1 MGKYT
6 SQVKQRESARITGVN
21 PIMKGLGCFIMI
33 IVPVVSYGAA
43 MLLVNYGIGQRWPI
57 PIEWLGTPQFYPW
70 LWKSG
75 GLAYLLGFLQTQTN
89 LYANSVFA
97 LGIAKML
104 LDRNHLLL
112 RDEAVPAA
120 ERLGVVGRILVI
132 GGHVRAHDLRGV
144 ARDIEAG
151 QEAVLEAHASDRL
164 SIDAIPRPVLGAD
177 KLSDLGDMVLVRH
190 GL

>member
-97 LGIAKML
+97 LGIAVVIVGFMAIFFGYL
-104 LDRNHLLL
+104 YRFLGPSESGPLD
-112 RDEAVPAA
+112 VPPT
-120 ERLGVVGRILVI
+120 
-132 GGHVRAHDLRGV
+132 RAKVNRYN
-144 ARDIEAG
+144 R
-151 QEAVLEAHASDRL
+151 
-164 SIDAIPRPVLGAD
+164 
-177 KLSDLGDMVLVRH
+177 
-190 GL
+190 